1 MKNVCLLV
9 LSAWL
14 LCQPLQSLRAS
25 DDPFADL
32 ARPQKLSETGE
43 INESNG
49 SAVSF
54 LKNEIDS
61 RVEFAGNSETHFH
74 QALGLEYLVRFSD
87 RTATRSSLNAQ
98 LQLVYD
104 SRDDSKLF
112 GNHSSKYLKFDIHN
126 FYFDVFQAFD
136 SFMGLS
142 ARKKN
147 IGRFN
152 LRLGRYYLP
161 HGINLQTDTHAT
173 LLQLSNKYHF
183 GYERDWYLGLY
194 GSMNDDLKY
203 DLYWMLGSGHDAV
216 YKRQKGLV
224 GLRVSLAGKFLYEEG
239 IESGISFLTG
249 ERLAHDSMMGKKH
262 RQTSRIAFDFR
273 KTRALRAGT
282 AKTTIELSRGKDDAQ
297 DVTGIL
303 TQFELLDSARTNAYA
318 MQIRYFDRHGGMNMA
333 KASPHSFNNGT
344 EAFVDLEF
352 TRYLVN
358 DVNGNRLKWVK
369 LLLSKPLDSS
379 ISNLNPS
386 LTLQFYSYW

>member
-1 MKNVCLLV
+1 
-9 LSAWL
+9 
-14 LCQPLQSLRAS
+14 
-25 DDPFADL
+25 
-32 ARPQKLSETGE
+32 
-43 INESNG
+43 
-49 SAVSF
+49 
-54 LKNEIDS
+54 
-61 RVEFAGNSETHFH
+61 
-74 QALGLEYLVRFSD
+74 
-87 RTATRSSLNAQ
+87 
-98 LQLVYD
+98 
-104 SRDDSKLF
+104 
-112 GNHSSKYLKFDIHN
+112 
-126 FYFDVFQAFD
+126 
-136 SFMGLS
+136 
-142 ARKKN
+142 
-147 IGRFN
+147 
-152 LRLGRYYLP
+152 
-161 HGINLQTDTHAT
+161 
-173 LLQLSNKYHF
+173 
-183 GYERDWYLGLY
+183 
-194 GSMNDDLKY
+194 MNDDLKY

-358 DVNGNRLKWVK
+358 DVNGNQLKWVK